1 MKKYIFKTIVFLSP
15 ILILHLFNSKIK
27 YENIGDLTRIG
38 NIRFDNKFTKTFLF
52 KESKI
57 KIKYIDY
64 TKSKL
69 NDTFSILTIGDSF
82 NNQNEIGYNNYLA
95 QDHNYKVLH
104 YDGPL
109 KNNNQ
114 IQTLIGL
121 INGNIFDSN
130 KIKYVL
136 LENIERQV
144 IDNTKNI
151 DFNYKINR
159 NDIIH
164 FDKNKRVSKNKID
177 LFPKNTAIKI
187 TLNTFKYFIS
197 NQSIFNKKVYKV
209 ALTDNFFTSQDSTL
223 LFYFYDLTS
232 TQINNNINNI
242 VYLNKILNDIEYNLN
257 KKGVKLIYLPCS
269 DKYDFYY
276 NYIKNNDSLKKP
288 QFFDLF
294 VNLKHN
300 FIVIDSKCI
309 LTKEIKKQKDLYFY
323 EDTHWSPNATKL
335 IAKEISKIIM

>member
-1 MKKYIFKTIVFLSP
+1 MKKFILRTIIFLLP
-15 ILILHLFNSKIK
+15 ILILHLYNSKIK

-38 NIRFDNKFTKTFLF
+38 NIRFDNKFTKTLLF

-64 TKSKL
+64 TKSSL
-69 NDTFSILTIGDSF
+69 NESFSILTIGDSF
-82 NNQNEIGYNNYLA
+82 NNQNEFGYNNYLA
-95 QDHNYKVLH
+95 QDPNYKVLH
-104 YDGPL
+104 YNGVL

-114 IQTLIGL
+114 IQTLIGML
-121 INGNIFDSN
+121 NGNIFESN

-136 LENIERQV
+136 LENIERQI
-144 IDNTKNI
+144 IDNIKSI

-159 NDIIH
+159 NEIINFH
-164 FDKNKRVSKNKID
+164 KNNDLKKNKID

-187 TLNTFKYFIS
+187 TLNSFKYFIS

-209 ALTDNFFTSQDSTL
+209 ALTDNFFSVQDSTL
-223 LFYFYDLTS
+223 LFYFYDLAS
-232 TQINNNINNI
+232 TKINNNINNI
-242 VYLNKILNDIEYNLN
+242 VYLNKILNDIEYKLS

-276 NYIKNNDSLKKP
+276 NYIKNNNTLDKP
-288 QFFDLF
+288 MFFDLF
-294 VNLKHN
+294 RTLKHN
-300 FIVIDSKCI
+300 FFVIDSKYI
-309 LTKEIKKQKDLYFY
+309 LTKEIKRQKDLYFY

-335 IAKEISKIIM
+335 IANEISKKIL